1 MCLQIQALIVSDSET
16 HQCLLGYLSIALKIL
31 QFIPSTRRNNETPL
45 DAVKTVKTRHSGFPN
60 FERILI
66 MKSTTAATLV
76 LALSSLVAG
85 QAMAGNID
93 TSNPSE
99 LDFALNV
106 ATQPATA
113 SSKSRAEVRAELAQA
128 KSSNI
133 DTSNASELDFA
144 FNAAGAQGAASTL
157 TRAQVRAEAA
167 QAKRSNIDLS
177 NASELDFAFNAN
189 KATVAARADIAQ
201 AQVEPAPVEYAAK

>member
-1 MCLQIQALIVSDSET
+1 MCSQIQALIVSDSET

-60 FERILI
+60 FERIFI
-66 MKSTTAATLV
+66 MKSTTTAATLV
-76 LALSSLVAG
+76 LALSTLVAG

-93 TSNPSE
+93 FSNSSE
-99 LDFALNV
+99 LDFATSV
-106 ATQPATA
+106 ATQPST
-113 SSKSRAEVRAELAQA
+113 KTRAEVRAELAQV

-133 DTSNASELDFA
+133 DMSNASELDFA
-144 FNAAGAQGAASTL
+144 SNAATVQGPVSTL

-167 QAKRSNIDLS
+167 QATRSNIDLS